1 MAIFRRRGTG
11 RESGLN
17 QKNEEQLKRRQSA
30 PQPTAEQEA
39 ARLIEEQ
46 TAAGNKDGSAGDYFS
61 GAGGL
66 GDMYGFADSQSLYAS
81 EIPGAGAERKP
92 GSTDGL
98 TDKRGRQ
105 RSGMEDGAAES
116 AGISEALSADGG
128 INGFAA
134 LKQVIGKEQV
144 EKAYQTLLKYKEGKA
159 NLERRIVENEQWYK
173 LRHWE
178 CMRDPKKDIQP
189 TSAWL
194 FNCIA
199 NKHADAMDN
208 FPSPNILPREEGDRA
223 EAEMLSSIIPVI
235 LDQCDFEKTYSDVW
249 DYKLKSG
256 TGVYGVFWDKS
267 ALNGLGDISIQKID
281 LINLFWEPGITDIQK
296 SRNLFH
302 VELADNDSLS
312 GTYPQLAGKLGS
324 SSLDLSKYVYD
335 DTVDTTEKSA
345 VIDWYYK
352 KNQNG
357 RTVLH
362 YVKFVNNEVL
372 FATENDP
379 ELSER
384 GWYDHGLYPFEFD
397 VLFGMEGTP
406 AGFGYIDVGKD
417 AQAYIDRGNQAIMSN
432 MLANARPRHFIS
444 SSGAVNEE
452 EFADLSK
459 DFVHVDG
466 ALGQDSILPIQG
478 KPLSDVY
485 VSVIN
490 NKIDELKETTGNRD
504 ISTGGTSSGVTAA
517 SAIAAMQEAG
527 SKLSRDSNKASY
539 RTFRKICLTV
549 IELIRQFYDLPRCFR
564 IMGENGTARYIQY
577 SNAGLAL
584 QSQGVEMGVDM
595 GYRIPLFDVE
605 VTAQKQSPYSK
616 MSQNELALQFFGA
629 GFFNPQLADQAL
641 ACIDMMDFDR
651 KEFIMQKIAQNG
663 GMYSQL
669 LEMQQQML
677 MLAQTVDADRGSN
690 IAGELAARFSGASLP
705 QGREAGRG
713 ADDKGISRNTDKK
726 ETGTEKARRRVAES
740 TAPG

>member
-1 MAIFRRRGTG
+1 MAVFKRRK
-11 RESGLN
+11 EDKEEFKSN
-17 QKNEEQLKRRQSA
+17 SKEQLRRRQSA
-30 PQPTAEQEA
+30 PQPTAEDEWES
-39 ARLIEEQ
+39 LILKKD
-46 TAAGNKDGSAGDYFS
+46 AGFGSDGKFS
-61 GAGGL
+61 DNNPNTVINGGV
-66 GDMYGFADSQSLYAS
+66 
-81 EIPGAGAERKP
+81 
-92 GSTDGL
+92 
-98 TDKRGRQ
+98 
-105 RSGMEDGAAES
+105 
-116 AGISEALSADGG
+116 
-128 INGFAA
+128 INGFTAI
-134 LKQVIGKEQV
+134 KQVIGKEQV
-144 EKAYQTLLKYKEGKA
+144 QKAYQTLLKYKEGKA

-208 FPSPNILPREEGDRA
+208 FPSPNILPREEGDKA
-223 EAEMLSSIIPVI
+223 EAEMLSSVVPVI

-256 TGVYGVFWDKS
+256 TGVYGIFWDKS
-267 ALNGLGDISIQKID
+267 KLNGLGDISIQKID

-302 VELADNDSLS
+302 VELADNDGLI
-312 GTYPQLAGKLGS
+312 GVYPQLKGKLGTS
-324 SSLDLSKYVYD
+324 TLDLSKYVYD
-335 DTVDTTEKSA
+335 DSVDTSDKSA

-362 YVKFVNNEVL
+362 YVKFVNDEVL
-372 FATENDP
+372 FATENDQIFA
-379 ELSER
+379 ER

-432 MLANARPRHFIS
+432 MLANAKPRHFIS

-466 ALGQDSILPIQG
+466 SLGQDSILPIQG
-478 KPLSDVY
+478 KPLSDIY

-539 RTFRKICLTV
+539 RTFRKLCLMV

-564 IMGENGTARYIQY
+564 IIGENGTARYIQY
-577 SNAGLAL
+577 SNAGIVPQA
-584 QSQGVEMGVDM
+584 QGMEMGVDM
-595 GYRIPLFDVE
+595 GYRIPLFDIE

-663 GMYSQL
+663 GMYSQIL
-669 LEMQQQML
+669 SMQQQMF
-677 MLAQTVDADRGSN
+677 MLAQMVDADRGSH
-690 IAGELAARFSGASLP
+690 ITEQLAAQFTGGVPAAGMQQGETKMPEKSSG
-705 QGREAGRG
+705 E
-713 ADDKGISRNTDKK
+713 KK
-726 ETGTEKARRRVAES
+726 ENAATEKARKRVAES
-740 TAPG
+740 TDPG